1 MNDYVYLDDAN
12 MSWSEFGQW
21 DKLEDINSDGLYI
34 DGHEIMGY
42 SCSMHMAFNEKV
54 DGSIDL

>member
-34 DGHEIMGY
+34 DGHGIMGI
-42 SCSMHMAFNEKV
+42 H
-54 DGSIDL
+54 